1 MSTTQ
6 SKTGRIYSFDSLRA
20 IMMLLGLVLHS
31 AIPYVLFQYSVIF
44 DPNPGLL
51 YNDYLVDLIHKF
63 RMPIFFFVAGFFGA
77 MLFYER
83 QPLKMIKNRISR
95 IVYPFIVFLFILWPL
110 NVFTTSYATLRFSG
124 SADAFAIALSKFNK
138 LDTYIPQETVH
149 LWFLY
154 YLILI
159 TCTSILLGLA
169 LKKLTALTS
178 RITLLFNW
186 IIERPVL
193 RVLVF
198 AGLTSMVYEATGSV
212 SIYFSPSFKPEL
224 NTFLQYFIFYIVGW
238 FLFQSKNLL
247 DKLMRFDWLCSIL
260 AVILFTT
267 HFLMPDHM
275 FMSESYNYHMNV
287 IIKSIDV
294 WLFVFGI
301 TGLFLR
307 YGSNYSLRMQYISDA
322 SYWVYLIHF
331 SLTIFL
337 AGIIYKW
344 PLHATLKF
352 TIVFI
357 TTTTVCFITYHYLV
371 RATFIGKFLNGRK
384 YPRKDTTEVKIRIM
398 ANNSKSKKS
407 YLNK

>member
-95 IVYPFIVFLFILWPL
+95 IVYPFIVFLIILWPI

-124 SADAFAIALSKFNK
+124 SADAFAIASSKFNK
-138 LDTYIPQETVH
+138 LDTFIPQETVH

-159 TCTSILLGLA
+159 TCSSILLGLV
-169 LKKLTALTS
+169 LKKLPALTS
-178 RITLLFNW
+178 RITQLFNW

-198 AGLTSMVYEATGSV
+198 AGLTSMVYEATGA
-212 SIYFSPSFKPEL
+212 F
-224 NTFLQYFIFYIVGW
+224 
-238 FLFQSKNLL
+238 
-247 DKLMRFDWLCSIL
+247 
-260 AVILFTT
+260 
-267 HFLMPDHM
+267 
-275 FMSESYNYHMNV
+275 
-287 IIKSIDV
+287 
-294 WLFVFGI
+294 
-301 TGLFLR
+301 
-307 YGSNYSLRMQYISDA
+307 QYIFHLLLSQ
-322 SYWVYLIHF
+322 
-331 SLTIFL
+331 
-337 AGIIYKW
+337 
-344 PLHATLKF
+344 
-352 TIVFI
+352 
-357 TTTTVCFITYHYLV
+357 
-371 RATFIGKFLNGRK
+371 N
-384 YPRKDTTEVKIRIM
+384 
-398 ANNSKSKKS
+398 
-407 YLNK
+407 